1 MKNVVVLGSTGSIGC
16 STLDVISSLENNFNV
31 YALAARSQI
40 DLITEQAL
48 KFKPKRIGLA
58 DESSAAG
65 LVAKLGQNSLEL
77 VTGETALVDLAQ
89 DSEADIVVNAL
100 VGAVGLKAT
109 LAALKAGK
117 VVALANK
124 ESIVMAGTLV
134 MEAVAESDGWLVPID
149 SEHSAILQCLRGEA
163 PKQVSKLLLTASG
176 GPFLRRPKE
185 RFAAITPEEAL
196 KHPNWKMGP
205 KISIDSATMM
215 NKGLEVIEAHYL
227 FNLPPEKI
235 EVIVHP
241 QSIIHSMVEYVDGS
255 IKAQLSQP
263 DMRVPIQYALT
274 YPDRYEAN
282 FVATDMTKV
291 GSLSF
296 EAADLERFPCL
307 RLSYEALQSGNG
319 YPTVLNA
326 ANEIAVEAFLHKEIT
341 FNDIPALVEKTL
353 DEFKPPVVFD
363 LESILEIDDW
373 ARRECSKAIKN
384 LKKVLS

>member
-1 MKNVVVLGSTGSIGC
+1 
-16 STLDVISSLENNFNV
+16 
-31 YALAARSQI
+31 
-40 DLITEQAL
+40 
-48 KFKPKRIGLA
+48 
-58 DESSAAG
+58 
-65 LVAKLGQNSLEL
+65 
-77 VTGETALVDLAQ
+77 
-89 DSEADIVVNAL
+89 
-100 VGAVGLKAT
+100 
-109 LAALKAGK
+109 
-117 VVALANK
+117 
-124 ESIVMAGTLV
+124 
-134 MEAVAESDGWLVPID
+134 
-149 SEHSAILQCLRGEA
+149 
-163 PKQVSKLLLTASG
+163 
-176 GPFLRRPKE
+176 
-185 RFAAITPEEAL
+185 
-196 KHPNWKMGP
+196 
-205 KISIDSATMM
+205 
-215 NKGLEVIEAHYL
+215 
-227 FNLPPEKI
+227 PEKI